1 MATAAPLES
10 PFKVWVTFEGRS
22 DGGLRA
28 YCEDVPGFVLSNP
41 NCDMVLSGVEPT
53 LEVILSEMV
62 GTRVK
67 VSMLHE
73 LHEIRNGLQDMGII
87 PDRRGTK
94 REYVALP
101 EHA

>member
-1 MATAAPLES
+1 METAAPTATA
-10 PFKVWVTFEGRS
+10 FKVWVTFEGRS

-28 YCEDVPGFVLSNP
+28 FCEDVPGFVLSNP
-41 NCDMVLSGVEPT
+41 DCDTVLSGVEPT

-62 GTRVK
+62 GTRVR
-67 VSMLHE
+67 VSLLHE
-73 LHEIRNGLQDMGII
+73 LHEIRNGLQDQGII
-87 PDRRGTK
+87 PDCREGK